1 MQLKL
6 DSLSRHVAPIWTR
19 LEHVLS
25 LLDNIVEKIA
35 MGSLLVSVVIVGL
48 QVFLRYILNY
58 AAYWTEEL
66 ARVFFI
72 WIALLGS
79 VVALG
84 RNSHLGVDFLVKRLP
99 PNVEISVACLG
110 NALVLLFLAAL
121 FKDGIYMVREHV
133 SSLLPSLEI
142 PKTVMYLPVPI
153 AAALM
158 FLRVLS
164 NTLRL
169 SKRV

>member
-1 MQLKL
+1 MRALCL
-6 DSLSRHVAPIWTR
+6 
-19 LEHVLS
+19 LEA
-25 LLDNIVEKIA
+25 IAEKVA
-35 MGSLLVSVVIVGL
+35 MGALLLSVVTVGV
-48 QVFLRYILNY
+48 QVFFRYLFDY

-84 RNSHLGVDFLVKRLP
+84 HNSHLGVDFLVKRLP
-99 PNVEISVACLG
+99 HKGQNVVAYLA
-110 NALVLLFLAAL
+110 NLIILVFLAIL
-121 FKDGIYMVREHV
+121 FKDGIYMVYEHV

-142 PKTVMYLPVPI
+142 PKSIVYIPVPI

-158 FLRVLS
+158 FLRVLL
-164 NTLRL
+164 NTFLLTTLNR
-169 SKRV
+169 RPV